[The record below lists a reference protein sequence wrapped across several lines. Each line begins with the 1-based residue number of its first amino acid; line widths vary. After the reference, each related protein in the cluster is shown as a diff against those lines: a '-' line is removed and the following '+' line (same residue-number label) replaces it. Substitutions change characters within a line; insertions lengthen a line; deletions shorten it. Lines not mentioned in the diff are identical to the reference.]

1 MNYRIT
7 VWEQTL
13 GRPRKVGE
21 VACEIAGDGMLRSA
35 FRYSTVRERARKEDF
50 TTDLGNEGNPEGIGE
65 CFAIF
70 APGEYTRR
78 KNRETP
84 SRGIRKRL

>member
-1 MNYRIT
+1 MREIRRGM
-7 VWEQTL
+7 
-13 GRPRKVGE
+13 GRR
-21 VACEIAGDGMLRSA
+21 
-35 FRYSTVRERARKEDF
+35 
-50 TTDLGNEGNPEGIGE
+50 E

-84 SRGIRKRL
+84 SRGIGGKVLRRFAPMEFFLYSGKNRCGDFMGRYSDA

>member
-50 TTDLGNEGNPEGIGE
+50 TTDLH
-65 CFAIF
+65 
-70 APGEYTRR
+70 
-78 KNRETP
+78 
-84 SRGIRKRL
+84 